1 MFENEDRHWW
11 FQGTRSVILD
21 VARNVLAPKE
31 DATLRILDVGCGT
44 GATLRVLSAFG
55 EAHGLEPDG
64 QAVAHCH
71 KRGLES
77 VVQGRAEDLP
87 YEDDFFDVLV
97 ALDVLEHLED
107 DRAALKEMK
116 RVVRPGGH
124 RFNGARLP
132 VPLECARCCTAPPA
146 SIPKKRNTRID
157 GGYRL
162 RVEKASY
169 YNAFCFRWSQ
179 RSVLLSDWG
188 SRILLF
194 KAM

>member
-1 MFENEDRHWW
+1 MIRDAIFMGGTYRKEKGVKVRKASFRMFANFPGHDTDNPMESREYQTMFENEDRHWW

-116 RVVRPGGH
+116 RVVRPGG
-124 RFNGARLP
+124 
-132 VPLECARCCTAPPA
+132 A
-146 SIPKKRNTRID
+146 S
-157 GGYRL
+157 
-162 RVEKASY
+162 
-169 YNAFCFRWSQ
+169 F
-179 RSVLLSDWG
+179 
-188 SRILLF
+188 
-194 KAM
+194 